1 MMPIPAPRGRLFRK
15 YVLFFVTL
23 VSAALLSSGL
33 IGLYFSY
40 EENRA
45 ALVVLQ
51 REKALAVAAKIEQYI
66 GDIEHQIGW
75 TALPQTGTEAS
86 AQRRYDFLKLLRQ
99 VPAITEV
106 SLLDRTGR
114 ERLRVS
120 RLGLDVLGSN
130 ADYSRDPRFTE
141 VRDGKTHFGPVYFR
155 KETEPYVTIALPAAG
170 SDAGVIAVEVNLKFV
185 WDVVSRIKAGE
196 KGYAYVVDA
205 NGQLISHPDISLV
218 LQKLDFSGLPQV
230 RAALARAAG
239 ARERNG
245 ASAADLH
252 GRPVLAAEAP
262 IPTLGWTVFVEQ
274 PRAEALAPLYASVAR
289 TGVLL
294 LLGLVLS
301 VAASVVLARRMV
313 TPIRALRTGAENIGA
328 GALDHRI
335 TVNTG
340 DELEA
345 LAEQFNHMA
354 ARLQESYANLEQ
366 KVEDRTRQL
375 ELANQAKSRFLAA
388 ASHDLRQPMHALGLF
403 VAQLRDKVHTPD
415 TRRLVDQV
423 ETSVSAMEKLLDALL
438 DISKIDAGVIT
449 PQVEDFP
456 VRAVLA
462 KMESGFAP
470 AAQAVGLRFRVVPS
484 RLVVRSDPVLLERI
498 LLNLVANAVRY
509 TERGGIVIG
518 CRRRG
523 VNVRI
528 EVWDSGVG
536 VPADKQREI
545 FHEFYQLAN
554 PERDRS
560 KGLGLG
566 LAIVERLARL
576 LTHRIALVSTPGR
589 GSLFAIELPLGD
601 AQRAA
606 ARAEA
611 ARPVGGDLAGALVL
625 VVDDEALVRDG
636 MQGVLVGWGC
646 RVVAAASGDEALA
659 RLKECGETPDVIISD
674 YRLREG
680 ETGIEVIERLHA
692 AYSPTIP
699 AAVVSGDTAPERLRE
714 AIAGGHRLLHKP
726 VQPAKLRAM
735 LSYLLSETGRRRT
748 QG

>member
-1 MMPIPAPRGRLFRK
+1 MALLRIPRGRLFRK
-15 YVLFFVTL
+15 YALFFVTL
-23 VSAALLSSGL
+23 VSVALLSSGL

-40 EENRA
+40 QENRA
-45 ALVVLQ
+45 ALVALQ
-51 REKALAVAAKIEQYI
+51 SEKALAAAAKIEQYI

-75 TALPQTGTEAS
+75 TALPQIGAEAP

-106 SLLDRTGR
+106 SLLDHTGQ
-114 ERLRVS
+114 ERLLVS

-130 ADYSRDPRFTE
+130 ADYSRDPHFTGA
-141 VRDGKTHFGPVYFR
+141 RDGKTYFGPVYFR
-155 KETEPYVTIALPAAG
+155 KETEPYVTIALPAGG

-262 IPTLGWTVFVEQ
+262 ISTLGWTVFVEQ
-274 PRAEALAPLYASVAR
+274 PRAEALAPLYASAAR

-301 VAASVVLARRMV
+301 VAAGVVLARRMV
-313 TPIRALRTGAENIGA
+313 TPIRALQTGAERIGA

-335 TVNTG
+335 AVSTG

-354 ARLQESYANLEQ
+354 AQLQESYANLEQ
-366 KVEDRTRQL
+366 KVEDRTHQL

-403 VAQLRDKVHTPD
+403 VAQLRDKIHTPD

-438 DISKIDAGVIT
+438 DISKIDAGVVT

-462 KMESGFAP
+462 KMESGFGP
-470 AAQAVGLRFRVVPS
+470 AARDKGLRFRVVPS

-498 LLNLVANAVRY
+498 VLNLVSNAVRY
-509 TERGGIVIG
+509 TERGGIVVG

-523 VNVRI
+523 GGVRI

-536 VPADKQREI
+536 VPHDKQREI

-566 LAIVERLARL
+566 LAIVDRLAGL
-576 LTHRIALVSTPGR
+576 LRHRIALVSTPGR
-589 GSLFAIELPLGD
+589 GSRFAIELPLGD

-611 ARPVGGDLAGALVL
+611 ARPAGGDLAGALVL

-636 MQGVLVGWGC
+636 MEGVLVGWGC
-646 RVVAAASGDEALA
+646 RVVTAASGDEAFA
-659 RLKECGETPDVIISD
+659 RLRESGESPDVIVSD

-692 AYSPTIP
+692 AYSPSIP
-699 AAVVSGDTAPERLRE
+699 AVVISGDTAPERLRE
-714 AIAGGHRLLHKP
+714 ADAGGHRLLHKP

-735 LSYLLSETGRRRT
+735 LSYLLSEAGRRRA